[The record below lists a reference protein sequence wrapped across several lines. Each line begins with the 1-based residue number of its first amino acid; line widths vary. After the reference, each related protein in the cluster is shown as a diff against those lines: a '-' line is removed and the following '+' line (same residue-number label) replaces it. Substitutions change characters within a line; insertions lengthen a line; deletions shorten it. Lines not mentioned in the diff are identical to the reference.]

1 MLRIMADENCPVN
14 VIAELQRLGHDVVAA
29 REVMPA
35 APDEVVLS
43 KAELESRL
51 IVTFDK
57 GFGELAFRRG
67 LADKC
72 GIVLFRLSGHSRE
85 SDVRRAIEVM
95 ESRSDWPGSF
105 TVATEAIVRIR
116 TFKRTLDQGE
126 ST

>member
-14 VIAELQRLGHDVVAA
+14 VIAELRRIGHDVAAA
-29 REVMPA
+29 REIMPA
-35 APDEVVLS
+35 APDEDVLS
-43 KAELESRL
+43 HAERESRL

-67 LADKC
+67 LAEKC

-85 SDVRRAIEVM
+85 SDVKRAIEVM
-95 ESRSDWPGSF
+95 QSRADWLGSF

-116 TFKRTLDQGE
+116 TFRRTSDEGE